1 MKLDRGVTDQLYTAT
16 ISTNFTEGLV
26 YPRASLDM
34 AAMKRKILTPAS
46 NETIHPAYS

>member
-1 MKLDRGVTDQLYTAT
+1 MKLDRGVNDQLYTAT

-34 AAMKRKILTPAS
+34 AMKRKILTPAK